1 MHVPCSDTMA
11 DMTQTDE
18 KPTGASHTRGSH
30 MATPALTRKEL
41 LERLRVEFPEA
52 GHAVG
57 DYQIEELW
65 RGGCRLRQRYDQ
77 RLLRPGS
84 TLSGATMMALGDF
97 AMYLAVLSAIGWV
110 PLAVT
115 TNLTINFLRKPPAR
129 DLIAKAR
136 LLKLGKKLAV
146 GEVAIHADGV
156 EYMVAHVTSTYSI
169 PTVK

>member
-1 MHVPCSDTMA
+1 VPGSDTMA
-11 DMTQTDE
+11 DMTRTDA
-18 KPTGASHTRGSH
+18 KPTGVTH

-41 LERLRVEFPEA
+41 LERLLAEFPEA
-52 GHAVG
+52 PHAVG
-57 DYQIEELW
+57 DYDLEELW
-65 RGGCRLRQRYDQ
+65 HGGCRLRQRYDK
-77 RLLRPGS
+77 RVLRPGG

-97 AMYLAVLSAIGWV
+97 AMYLAVLSAVGWV

-129 DLIAKAR
+129 DLIAQAR

-156 EYMVAHVTSTYSI
+156 EDMVAHVTSTYSI
-169 PTVK
+169 PPVK

>member
-1 MHVPCSDTMA
+1 MA
-11 DMTQTDE
+11 HMTRTDA
-18 KPTGASHTRGSH
+18 KPTGASQ

-41 LERLRVEFPEA
+41 LERLRIEFPDA

-57 DYQIEELW
+57 DFEIEELW
-65 RGGCRLRQRYDQ
+65 RGGCRLRRRYDK
-77 RLLRPGS
+77 RGLRPGG

-129 DLIAKAR
+129 DLIAQAR
-136 LLKLGKKLAV
+136 LLKLGRKLAV

-156 EYMVAHVTSTYSI
+156 EGMVAHVTSTYSI
-169 PTVK
+169 APVK

>member
-1 MHVPCSDTMA
+1 VPGSDTMA
-11 DMTQTDE
+11 DMTRTDA
-18 KPTGASHTRGSH
+18 KPTGVTH

-41 LERLRVEFPEA
+41 LERLLAEFPEA
-52 GHAVG
+52 PHAVG
-57 DYQIEELW
+57 DYDLEELW
-65 RGGCRLRQRYDQ
+65 HGGCRLRQRYDK
-77 RLLRPGS
+77 RVLRPGG

-97 AMYLAVLSAIGWV
+97 AMYLAVLSAVGWV

-129 DLIAKAR
+129 DLIAQAR

-156 EYMVAHVTSTYSI
+156 EDMV
-169 PTVK
+169 PT

>member
-1 MHVPCSDTMA
+1 
-11 DMTQTDE
+11 
-18 KPTGASHTRGSH
+18 

-41 LERLRVEFPEA
+41 LERLRIEFPDA

-57 DYQIEELW
+57 DFEIEELW
-65 RGGCRLRQRYDQ
+65 RGGCRLRQRYDK
-77 RLLRPGS
+77 RVLRPGG

-129 DLIAKAR
+129 DLIAQAR
-136 LLKLGKKLAV
+136 LLKLGRKLAV

-156 EYMVAHVTSTYSI
+156 EGMVAHVTSTYSI
-169 PTVK
+169 APVK

>member
-1 MHVPCSDTMA
+1 MPCSHRVA
-11 DMTQTDE
+11 DMSRIE
-18 KPTGASHTRGSH
+18 AKPMGASQ

-41 LERLRVEFPEA
+41 LDRLTMEFPEA
-52 GHAVG
+52 GHAMR
-57 DYQIEELW
+57 DYEIEELW
-65 RGGCRLRQRYDQ
+65 RGGCRLRQRYDK
-77 RLLRPGS
+77 RALRPGG

-129 DLIAKAR
+129 DLIAEAR

-146 GEVAIHADGV
+146 GEVAIHAEGD
-156 EYMVAHVTSTYSI
+156 EAMVAHVTSTYSI
-169 PTVK
+169 P

>member
-1 MHVPCSDTMA
+1 
-11 DMTQTDE
+11 
-18 KPTGASHTRGSH
+18 

-41 LERLRVEFPEA
+41 LERLRIEFPDA

-57 DYQIEELW
+57 DFEIEELW
-65 RGGCRLRQRYDQ
+65 RGGCRLRRRYDK
-77 RLLRPGS
+77 RVLRPGG

-129 DLIAKAR
+129 DLIAQAR
-136 LLKLGKKLAV
+136 LLKLGRKLAV

-156 EYMVAHVTSTYSI
+156 EGMVAHVTSTYSI
-169 PTVK
+169 PPVK

>member
-1 MHVPCSDTMA
+1 MA
-11 DMTQTDE
+11 HMTRTNA
-18 KPTGASHTRGSH
+18 KPTGASQ

-41 LERLRVEFPEA
+41 LERLRIEFPDA

-57 DYQIEELW
+57 DFEIEEFW
-65 RGGCRLRQRYDQ
+65 HGGCRLRQRYDK
-77 RLLRPGS
+77 RVLRPGG

-129 DLIAKAR
+129 DLIAQAR
-136 LLKLGKKLAV
+136 LLKLGRKLAV

-156 EYMVAHVTSTYSI
+156 EGMVAHVTSTYSI
-169 PTVK
+169 PPVK

>member
-1 MHVPCSDTMA
+1 MA
-11 DMTQTDE
+11 HMTRTDA
-18 KPTGASHTRGSH
+18 KPTGASQ

-41 LERLRVEFPEA
+41 LERLRIEFPDA

-57 DYQIEELW
+57 DFEIEELW

-77 RLLRPGS
+77 RVLRPGG

-115 TNLTINFLRKPPAR
+115 TNLTINFLTKPPAR
-129 DLIAKAR
+129 DLIAQAR
-136 LLKLGKKLAV
+136 LLKLGRKLAV

-156 EYMVAHVTSTYSI
+156 EGMVAHVTSTYSI
-169 PTVK
+169 PPVK

>member
-1 MHVPCSDTMA
+1 MPCSDTMA

-146 GEVAIHADGV
+146 GEVDIHADGV
-156 EYMVAHVTSTYSI
+156 EDMVAHVTSTYSI
-169 PTVK
+169 PTIK

>member
-1 MHVPCSDTMA
+1 MA
-11 DMTQTDE
+11 DRTR
-18 KPTGASHTRGSH
+18 KPTGAIE

-41 LERLRVEFPEA
+41 LERLRLEFPEA

-57 DYQIEELW
+57 DYDLEELW
-65 RGGCRLRQRYDQ
+65 HGGCRLRQRYDK
-77 RLLRPGS
+77 RVLRPGG

-129 DLIAKAR
+129 DLIAHAR
-136 LLKLGKKLAV
+136 LLKLGKTLAV
-146 GEVAIHADGV
+146 GEVAIHADGA
-156 EYMVAHVTSTYSI
+156 EDMVAHVTTTYSI
-169 PTVK
+169 PPVK

>member
-1 MHVPCSDTMA
+1 VPGSDTMA
-11 DMTQTDE
+11 DMTRTDAM
-18 KPTGASHTRGSH
+18 PAGASYMTSH

-41 LERLRVEFPEA
+41 LERLLAEFPEA
-52 GHAVG
+52 SHAVG
-57 DYQIEELW
+57 DYDLEELW
-65 RGGCRLRQRYDQ
+65 HGGCRLRQRYD
-77 RLLRPGS
+77 RRVLRPGG

-129 DLIAKAR
+129 DLIAQAR

-156 EYMVAHVTSTYSI
+156 EDMIAHVTSTYSI
-169 PTVK
+169 PPVK

>member
-1 MHVPCSDTMA
+1 MA
-11 DMTQTDE
+11 DRTRT
-18 KPTGASHTRGSH
+18 KPTGAIE

-41 LERLRVEFPEA
+41 LERLRLEFPEA

-57 DYQIEELW
+57 DYDLEELW
-65 RGGCRLRQRYDQ
+65 HGGCRLRQRYDK
-77 RLLRPGS
+77 RVLRPGG

-115 TNLTINFLRKPPAR
+115 INLTINFLRKPPAR
-129 DLIAKAR
+129 DLIAHAR
-136 LLKLGKKLAV
+136 LLKLGKTLAV

-156 EYMVAHVTSTYSI
+156 EDMVAHVTSTYSI
-169 PTVK
+169 PLVK

>member
-1 MHVPCSDTMA
+1 VPCSDTMA
-11 DMTQTDE
+11 NMTQTDE

-156 EYMVAHVTSTYSI
+156 EDMVAHVTSTYSI